1 MTQDKFDELL
11 AQRIEKIH
19 NSLAIKAKEYVRN
32 DDPLHN
38 FNVGANIT
46 GENPISILDGMMLKH
61 YISYRDM
68 LHDIE
73 NGQYPTREYI
83 LEKFGDLINYF
94 ILGEIIILEQLKDE
108 DNKGVFAT
116 REEPVSSKL

>member
-38 FNVGANIT
+38 FNVGASIT
-46 GENPISILDGMMLKH
+46 GENPLSILDGFMLKH

-73 NGQYPTREYI
+73 NGKYPTREYI

-94 ILGEIIILEQLKDE
+94 ILGEIIILGQLKDE
-108 DNKGVFAT
+108 DIERISTT
-116 REEPVSSKL
+116 REEQASSKL